1 MFSSGYPLAARKWCI
16 DPGFSIR
23 GSWIPYLQ
31 RMICLHEHSRKHSR
45 EKKPAKIIIDFLI
58 VVNVRISAS

>member
-31 RMICLHEHSRKHSR
+31 RMICLQEHSR